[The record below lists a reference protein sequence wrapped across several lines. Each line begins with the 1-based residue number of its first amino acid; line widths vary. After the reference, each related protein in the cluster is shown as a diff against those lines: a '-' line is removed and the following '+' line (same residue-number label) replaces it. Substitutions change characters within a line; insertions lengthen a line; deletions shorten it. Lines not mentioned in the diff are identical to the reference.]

1 MIFHA
6 FPMNGMIH
14 RLLQGDAH
22 GALVRLGRL
31 PGLATAL
38 GPVVRQHLG
47 TRGRGSTS
55 HEKSWEKWG
64 FHGVSWGLMGFNG
77 ISWEIH
83 WDLNGFKKY
92 TKQNL
97 DLRCMGLS
105 ENDWKWGIP
114 PAIAIS
120 WGLSPGEWWLTN
132 GFRGMI
138 WPSNWV
144 VPWGTIF
151 SDSSGWVAVIMNE

>member
-1 MIFHA
+1 MVMVKYLPLIILPWVYLTIIFTITMKMINLPLIIPIIFHA
-6 FPMNGMIH
+6 FHMDGMIH

-64 FHGVSWGLMGFNG
+64 FHGISWGLMGFNG
-77 ISWEIH
+77 ISLEIH

-92 TKQNL
+92 TTKQNL

-105 ENDWKWGIP
+105 END
-114 PAIAIS
+114 
-120 WGLSPGEWWLTN
+120 
-132 GFRGMI
+132 
-138 WPSNWV
+138 
-144 VPWGTIF
+144 
-151 SDSSGWVAVIMNE
+151 